1 MPFAALNGPQ
11 RWIRKEKRFVPYRT
25 PAAISS
31 ATITYDNVQ
40 HTLLGNRISIHQT
53 DKTDTCFLY
62 HTYTYI
68 FNGKEMSGRWYN
80 TLFSLNTLRN
90 ITTTNNTI
98 HVHLDNYEDDDDVT
112 IGAADI
118 AIVFSPKGVRSIAK
132 HVSALSSQQQNDI

>member
-1 MPFAALNGPQ
+1 
-11 RWIRKEKRFVPYRT
+11 
-25 PAAISS
+25 
-31 ATITYDNVQ
+31 
-40 HTLLGNRISIHQT
+40 
-53 DKTDTCFLY
+53 
-62 HTYTYI
+62 
-68 FNGKEMSGRWYN
+68 MSGRWYN